1 MPRGLDGWNTSA
13 DDLADVLAGAREL
26 VITDPLSFPWR
37 NLTTDHRAIPVTV
50 TLPPGLD
57 ADEVLVVL
65 ELPVLRHIT
74 RFDRLVDARVEVRTR
89 LTEALDLPDAV
100 WNGQTDEVD
109 GVPRDVAKA
118 RLYEA
123 AAATRKALWPL
134 VRDRDAPP
142 LLGFLGDARDLGG
155 PVASALSVPRHAAYP
170 TEPATDDPPAPHAL
184 VLWLPDG
191 GQPAAE
197 RAELLGRARDLLHPG
212 GLLVVLGCV
221 VTAPGAPPNPSISRL
236 TEELDAAFGGMIQ
249 VREVQSVHWRGE
261 SMSRGVVI
269 GAVSLRGGVL

>member
-1 MPRGLDGWNTSA
+1 MRRTPR
-13 DDLADVLAGAREL
+13 
-26 VITDPLSFPWR
+26 
-37 NLTTDHRAIPVTV
+37 
-50 TLPPGLD
+50 
-57 ADEVLVVL
+57 
-65 ELPVLRHIT
+65 
-74 RFDRLVDARVEVRTR
+74 
-89 LTEALDLPDAV
+89 
-100 WNGQTDEVD
+100 Q
-109 GVPRDVAKA
+109 
-118 RLYEA
+118 
-123 AAATRKALWPL
+123 
-134 VRDRDAPP
+134 
-142 LLGFLGDARDLGG
+142 
-155 PVASALSVPRHAAYP
+155 
-170 TEPATDDPPAPHAL
+170 PATDDPPAPHAL